1 MVEEKRKRTNEGE
14 KRIPIEISALATQ
27 ISGWQEVIK
36 QQQEAITKIAK
47 QAEAITA
54 IAEPVLEKTVRNLQI
69 VHQQIS
75 NVAKQLVERDFSPIV
90 RQVALAQSL
99 TQQVLRNMHY
109 QHQHLCLK
117 WMVFLSN

>member
-54 IAEPVLEKTVRNLQI
+54 IAEPVLEKRVRNLQI

-117 WMVFLSN
+117 